1 MSALLAV
8 APVVEDALSGSPA
21 RSWLVLARTVD
32 YLGTALF
39 VGGLAFLALLW
50 PAGTQDARARGVV
63 AIGLILGL
71 FGTLFAVVLQSAWI
85 GGDPIAEAMRWEA
98 VQRMILDTTFGQVW
112 AAKALLWVLATV
124 VMADLFTR
132 GEQAARSIAWR
143 VGALVICA
151 GLLRTLGMGGHVA
164 AQPDGLVLE
173 IADFV
178 HMAGVSLWIG
188 GLAVLLLS
196 LLPRKRPEELAGVVP
211 RYSKLAFGS
220 VMAIIAGGV
229 VLSGGLVGSW
239 SSLFGTSYGQLLL
252 LKIGIFGV
260 VLVAGLASKRWVDHR
275 LDVAVTALPG
285 NAAAVRPFVYSVAT
299 GTFLVVFVLLASGFL
314 VTASPGR

>member
-1 MSALLAV
+1 MSALLAM
-8 APVVEDALSGSPA
+8 APAIQDALSGPPA
-21 RSWLVLARTVD
+21 RSWLVVARTAD
-32 YLGTALF
+32 YLGTSLF
-39 VGGLAFLALLW
+39 VGGTAFLAALW
-50 PAGTQDARARGVV
+50 PAGTQDTRARGVV

-85 GGDPIAEAMRWEA
+85 GGDPVTEALRWEV
-98 VQRMILDTTFGQVW
+98 VQRVLDTTFGQVW
-112 AAKALLWVLATV
+112 SAKALLWVLATV

-132 GEQAARSIAWR
+132 GEQAARSTAWR
-143 VGALVICA
+143 VGAVVICA
-151 GLLRTLGMGGHVA
+151 GLLRTLGMGGHIA
-164 AQPDGLVLE
+164 TRPDAWVLE

-178 HMAGVSLWIG
+178 HVTGVSLWVG
-188 GLAVLLLS
+188 GLAVLLFG
-196 LLPRKRPEELAGVVP
+196 LLPRKRPDELAGVVP

-220 VMAIIAGGV
+220 VMAIVAGGI

-239 SSLFGTSYGQLLL
+239 ASLFGTGYGQLLL

-285 NAAAVRPFVYSVAT
+285 HVAAVRPFVYSVAT
-299 GTFLVVFVLLASGFL
+299 GTFLVVFVLLASSFL

>member
-1 MSALLAV
+1 MSALLAMT
-8 APVVEDALSGSPA
+8 PVVEDALSGPPA
-21 RSWLVLARTVD
+21 RSWLVLARTAD

-39 VGGLAFLALLW
+39 VGGTAFLATLW
-50 PAGTQDARARGVV
+50 PAGTQDTRARGVI

-71 FGTLFAVVLQSAWI
+71 FGTLFAVILQSAWI
-85 GGDPIAEAMRWEA
+85 GGNPVAEAMRWEV
-98 VQRMILDTTFGQVW
+98 VQSVLYTTFGQVW
-112 AAKALLWVLATV
+112 SAKALLWVLATV

-132 GEQAARSIAWR
+132 GEQAARSVAWR
-143 VGALVICA
+143 VGAVVICA

-164 AQPDGLVLE
+164 AQPDAMVLQ

-178 HMAGVSLWIG
+178 HVAGVSLWVG
-188 GLAVLLLS
+188 GLAVLLFG
-196 LLPRKRPEELAGVVP
+196 LLPRKRPDELAGVVP

-220 VMAIIAGGV
+220 VMAIIAGGI

-239 SSLFGTSYGQLLL
+239 SALVGTSYGQLLL

-260 VLVAGLASKRWVDHR
+260 VLVAGLASKRWVDRR

-285 NAAAVRPFVYSVAT
+285 DVAAVRPFVYSVAT
-299 GTFLVVFVLLASGFL
+299 GTFLVVFVLLASSFL